1 MVEGQIQMKIPWI
14 EARRLKGG
22 REITMGSRITRTGNA
37 QGSKIGDVVARKWS
51 GLDQLRSGGH
61 GEGMILRGSSHV
73 PDNARGNR
81 AEAAD
86 LEVS

>member
-1 MVEGQIQMKIPWI
+1 MVEGQIQMKIPWMKT
-14 EARRLKGG
+14 RRLKGG
-22 REITMGSRITRTGNA
+22 EITMGSKIARTGNA

-73 PDNARGNR
+73 PDNARGYR
-81 AEAAD
+81 GA
-86 LEVS
+86 VSM